1 MACRPNAIQ
10 ASIYYLSGATST
22 KWYQNVLPTYIFM
35 HLILFVRCNLLSVI
49 AEVDRLLRPGG
60 NLIVRDKEDVVNEIE
75 EMAKS
80 LNWDIRMIYSTDK
93 EGLLCVQKT
102 MWRPESREGS
112 D

>member
-1 MACRPNAIQ
+1 M
-10 ASIYYLSGATST
+10 L
-22 KWYQNVLPTYIFM
+22 
-35 HLILFVRCNLLSVI
+35 LILFVRCNLLSVI
-49 AEVDRLLRPGG
+49 AEVDRILRPEG

-80 LNWDIRMIYSTDK
+80 LHWEIRMIYSKDK

-102 MWRPESREGS
+102 MWRPKSREGS